1 MITEPLT
8 KVLFS
13 TCLSIFFLLF
23 FENLDCQFK
32 ILISCITF
40 FTSYIVLNIYE
51 LNEESFFFKSSDNLK
66 IPKKIYLTYFAKDKI
81 PNKVWRNLKLYGKG
95 YEINFFSD
103 NDCVDYLKINF
114 GRKFSNKFKKL
125 KHGAHKADFFRYCIL
140 YKEGGIYFDIDL
152 EPKVNFSEIFDHESE
167 KLFYTVITGK
177 AILKK
182 NKNKKISKIKKIFR
196 RLKNKSD
203 FEIFQALIATYPNN
217 PIFKKLIKDFWIMN
231 SPHKNHNI
239 TTIKFYYR
247 LQDMIKEKLNEGIFF
262 TKDKIKVILF
272 SEQNKKFQNERPD
285 KYGRFCK
292 IYYKKKH
299 LFNSRYN
306 DYPW

>member
-1 MITEPLT
+1 MFIN
-8 KVLFS
+8 
-13 TCLSIFFLLF
+13 IFLLF

-140 YKEGGIYFDIDL
+140 YKEGGIYLDIDL
-152 EPKVNFSEIFDHESE
+152 EPKAHFSQIFDHISE
-167 KLFYTVITGK
+167 KLFYSVITGN
-177 AILKK
+177 AILNKIKEKK
-182 NKNKKISKIKKIFR
+182 VSKIKKIFR

-203 FEIFQALIATYPNN
+203 LEIFQALIATYPKN

-231 SPHKNHNI
+231 NPHKNHNI

-247 LQDMIKEKLNEGIFF
+247 LQDVVKERLKEGIFY
-262 TKDKIKVILF
+262 TKDKIKIILF
-272 SEQNKKFQNERPD
+272 SEQNKKLKNEKPD
-285 KYGRFCK
+285 KHGRFCK
-292 IYYKKKH
+292 IFCDKRY
-299 LFNSRYN
+299 LFNSRYM